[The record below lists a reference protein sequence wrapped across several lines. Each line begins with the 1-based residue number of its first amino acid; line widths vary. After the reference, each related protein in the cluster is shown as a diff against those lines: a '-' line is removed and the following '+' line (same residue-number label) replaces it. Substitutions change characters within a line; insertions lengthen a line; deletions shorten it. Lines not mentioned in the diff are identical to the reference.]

1 MPRIKEQALKAEL
14 AKRSFESVSIK
25 RELPGGRIEVEA
37 NKLYPVHVEAGE
49 AIYAPVPVSLS
60 VELDARGRVK
70 SIAGDTPNPAAV
82 TDAARYIKTLR
93 DSGQLTSTG
102 EQHSDLVFKSDTYG
116 AGGSSP
122 MGSALMGGSQCWA
135 THPVARC
142 LPRSAAIPGPARRQM
157 AAPRRCGGPHRPEP
171 AIGRCAL

>member
-14 AKRSFESVSIK
+14 AKRGFESVSIK

-49 AIYAPVPVSLS
+49 SIYAPVPVSLS

-102 EQHSDLVFKSDTYG
+102 EQQS
-116 AGGSSP
+116 AGGV
-122 MGSALMGGSQCWA
+122 
-135 THPVARC
+135 THQIERDEQGRQV
-142 LPRSAAIPGPARRQM
+142 LRRK
-157 AAPRRCGGPHRPEP
+157 RFS
-171 AIGRCAL
+171 IS